1 MWKFPCVVH
10 TSMYASPET
19 LGQSHKR
26 LLTKEMTNFELFPF
40 MPYSHWLFHIFV
52 QKVQPIN

>member
-40 MPYSHWLFHIFV
+40 F
-52 QKVQPIN
+52 